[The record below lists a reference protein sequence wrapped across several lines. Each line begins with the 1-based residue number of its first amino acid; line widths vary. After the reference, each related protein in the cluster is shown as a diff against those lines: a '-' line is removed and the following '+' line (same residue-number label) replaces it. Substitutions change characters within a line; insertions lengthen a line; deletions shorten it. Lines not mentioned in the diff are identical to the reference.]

1 MRLLLSLALLPG
13 LAGSGPLDA
22 AVPAVATAEPVA
34 VLHLEPYRRTV
45 AVRVVANGTPGL
57 FAFDTAA
64 GHTVASPEF
73 AAAAGCKP
81 WGELGGF
88 TMTGKH
94 LGMPRCDGLAFTVDG
109 HALRAP
115 VAGVMQVAELFAK
128 DAPPVEGLLALDAF
142 AGQTITIDF
151 AGGKL
156 YVETPASAAQR
167 ISGAREV
174 PISLAR
180 EAQGIALA
188 VNVEVPTAQGIVRFE
203 LDSGN
208 GGTVLV
214 SKPYARLFGLD
225 PEAQGPQQASI
236 DVAPGIVAHALAF
249 TPAMN
254 IDGNLGMPFLKD
266 WIVTLDLERGRMWL
280 RRNPVPAPPGM
291 GVPPP
296 PKD

>member
-1 MRLLLSLALLPG
+1 MRLLLSLVLLPG
-13 LAGSGPLDA
+13 LAGAAAIDPPAPAPVSAAPA
-22 AVPAVATAEPVA
+22 AV
-34 VLHLEPYRRTV
+34 LQLEPYRRTV
-45 AVRVVANGTPGL
+45 AVRVMANGTPGL
-57 FAFDTAA
+57 FALDTAA
-64 GHTVASPEF
+64 GHTIASPEF

-94 LGMPRCDGLAFTVDG
+94 LGMPRCDGLAFTVGG
-109 HALRAP
+109 HRLRAP

-128 DAPPVEGLLALDAF
+128 DAPPIEGLLALDAF
-142 AGQTITIDF
+142 GGQTITIDF

-167 ISGAREV
+167 IAGASEV
-174 PISLAR
+174 PISLSR
-180 EAQGIALA
+180 EVQGVALA
-188 VNVEVPTAQGIVRFE
+188 VNVEVPTPQGIARFE

-225 PEAQGPQQASI
+225 PEAEGPQQATI
-236 DVAPGIVAHALAF
+236 EVAPGIVVHALAF
-249 TPAMN
+249 TPGMN

-266 WIVTLDLERGRMWL
+266 WIVTLDLKEGRMWL

-296 PKD
+296 PKA

>member
-13 LAGSGPLDA
+13 LAGAA
-22 AVPAVATAEPVA
+22 AVDPPVPAPVA
-34 VLHLEPYRRTV
+34 AAPEAVLPLEPYRRTV

-57 FAFDTAA
+57 FALDTAA
-64 GHTVASPEF
+64 GHTVVSPEF
-73 AAAAGCKP
+73 AAAGGCKP

-94 LGMPRCDGLAFTVDG
+94 LAMPRCDGLEFTVGG
-109 HALRAP
+109 HRLRAP
-115 VAGVMQVAELFAK
+115 VAGLMQVAELFAK
-128 DAPPVEGLLALDAF
+128 DAPPIEGLLALDAF

-167 ISGAREV
+167 VVGAQEV
-174 PISLAR
+174 PISLSR
-180 EAQGIALA
+180 EVQGIALA
-188 VNVEVPTAQGIVRFE
+188 VNVEVPTAQGIARFE

-225 PEAQGPQQASI
+225 PDAQGPQQASI

-296 PKD
+296 AKD